1 MNAMNQLL
9 GALVAFTISSI
20 ASAQTLLNPSFE
32 DWANPTICETN
43 LAPDNWLNFSNAGLA
58 PDEGNYPLCP
68 STIPGHA
75 AHGNVYARFMSGTP
89 IAGEGMRQIV
99 SGFSPGK
106 QYMLTFDFAG
116 SNLWGGNDELRFKIY
131 LNNVLV
137 DSTIIFSSLDTLW
150 QKHVLVFN
158 ALTSTI
164 DIGFRGHTPA
174 WPSSG
179 GSAAMDNVT
188 LQPFTTTGLG
198 ASFVQDVFRVYP
210 NPCSSYLNVDVA
222 FAENVQL
229 QLIDMTGKVQKIVD
243 FSGYLSLDVSPLSAG
258 CYTLLLLKDGQ
269 LLSRELFMK
278 REQ

>member
-1 MNAMNQLL
+1 MNQLL

-158 ALTSTI
+158 APTSTI

-188 LQPFTTTGLG
+188 LQPFTTMGLG

-210 NPCSSYLNVDVA
+210 NPCSSYLNVDVGNI
-222 FAENVQL
+222 ENTQL
-229 QLIDMTGKVQKIVD
+229 SLFDMTGKLIFDVERIEIGV
-243 FSGYLSLDVSPLSAG
+243 LDVTRLSAG
-258 CYTLLLLKDGQ
+258 CYMLQIIRDGQ
-269 LLSRELFMK
+269 LLGTKLFLK
-278 REQ
+278 SDQ